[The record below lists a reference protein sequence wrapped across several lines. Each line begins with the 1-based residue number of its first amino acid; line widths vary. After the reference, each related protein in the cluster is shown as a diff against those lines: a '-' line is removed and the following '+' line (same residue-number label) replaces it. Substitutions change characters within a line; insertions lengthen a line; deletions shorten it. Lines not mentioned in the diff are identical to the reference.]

1 MGSHTKFQYSFFFVF
16 QFCFLLWFKLTI
28 WSFFF
33 WYLDKSKFFIW
44 ITLKLFSFLNVV
56 LLFWRKVL
64 PKTPLVYNRF
74 KPPFLTN
81 PTGLLQGELSTND
94 SLISR
99 HVGTLPM
106 RDQHFR
112 GCTLVRYVTCFEE
125 DESAAIPLAE
135 ADTARVR
142 PDILKKIK
150 VKNRWYQGPGGD
162 IVVETGF
169 WGDIWE
175 YFSYEIC
182 YTREIYIFI
191 FNTLVY

>member
-1 MGSHTKFQYSFFFVF
+1 MLYCYFEEKFCQRHHLY
-16 QFCFLLWFKLTI
+16 
-28 WSFFF
+28 
-33 WYLDKSKFFIW
+33 
-44 ITLKLFSFLNVV
+44 
-56 LLFWRKVL
+56 
-64 PKTPLVYNRF
+64 VYYRY

-169 WGDIWE
+169 WGDI
-175 YFSYEIC
+175 
-182 YTREIYIFI
+182 
-191 FNTLVY
+191 